1 MQAIN
6 VHYFASF
13 REKAGIEFESV
24 TGEFKTLAELYAH
37 LNHKYNFAF
46 PAEMIQVAVNDE
58 FASMNDA
65 VILGAKVVFIPPVAG
80 G

>member
-1 MQAIN
+1 MSLIK

-13 REKAGIEFESV
+13 REKAGIDSEEVS
-24 TGEFKTLAELYAH
+24 GEFQNFTELYSG
-37 LNHKYNFAF
+37 LNQKYNFGL

-58 FASMNDA
+58 FASMNDK
-65 VILGAKVVFIPPVAG
+65 ILNGSKVVFIPPVAG